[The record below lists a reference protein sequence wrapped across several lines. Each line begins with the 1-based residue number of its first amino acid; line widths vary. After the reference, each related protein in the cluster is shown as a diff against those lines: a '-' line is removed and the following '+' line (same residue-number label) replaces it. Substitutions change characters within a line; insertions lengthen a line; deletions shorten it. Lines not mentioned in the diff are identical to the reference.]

1 MLQIIQKS
9 IKMTKKNH
17 KVKIVK
23 HEDDNLYELHKKIA
37 QLQRSFQYIQ
47 KLIFIAIH

>member
-9 IKMTKKNH
+9 IKISKKNH
-17 KVKIVK
+17 KIKIVK
-23 HEDDNLYELHKKIA
+23 HEVENLYKMHKKIA

-47 KLIFIAIH
+47 KLIFITIH